1 MRMQEAREE
10 EEKTARKGRSRLL
23 TMSWLIAVSLMVLS
37 CSFYVVKLNTD
48 GTAGASSQNAG
59 FNLPKS
65 TASESPQ
72 IMEGMD
78 AQAPDDL
85 GEPVASET
93 ETTIATQ
100 TAFPTETETPTPTE
114 TETPTPT
121 ESESSTS
128 AGTETA
134 TPNST
139 HTPTPRP
146 TSTRTPLPTWTPT
159 RRSPTATFTPRPPT
173 PTYTPQPPT
182 ATSEPTYTATPATCV
197 FSGNA
202 SFETTLV
209 NLINQ
214 ERSSQGISPLIVS
227 SQLTAAA
234 RQHSRDMACNDF
246 FSHTGSDGSSPFDRM
261 AWSGFSFTAA
271 AENIYAGSGPYNSP
285 QQAFNGWMNSSG
297 HRINMLNAT
306 YTHVGIGY
314 IYCASSTYGGYFTA
328 DFARP

>member
-1 MRMQEAREE
+1 MGIGEE
-10 EEKTARKGRSRLL
+10 DRNPTRKRRSRLL
-23 TMSWLIAVSLMVLS
+23 ALGWLLAVSLMVLS

-48 GTAGASSQNAG
+48 DPAGASVQNAG
-59 FNLPKS
+59 LNLPKS
-65 TASESPQ
+65 TPSPSPQ
-72 IMEGMD
+72 VMEVME

-85 GEPVASET
+85 GAPSTGNT
-93 ETTIATQ
+93 ETAT
-100 TAFPTETETPTPTE
+100 ATETAAPTATDTPTPTE
-114 TETPTPT
+114 TETPTPA
-121 ESESSTS
+121 ESETS
-128 AGTETA
+128 ASVGTETA
-134 TPNST
+134 TPDAT
-139 HTPTPRP
+139 H
-146 TSTRTPLPTWTPT
+146 TRTPQPTWTRT
-159 RRSPTATFTPRPPT
+159 RRLPTATFTPRPPT
-173 PTYTPQPPT
+173 FTYTPQPPT
-182 ATSEPTYTATPATCV
+182 ATPSTVPSEPTYTATPASCV

-202 SFETTLV
+202 SFESTLV
-209 NLINQ
+209 SLINQ
-214 ERSSQGISPLIVS
+214 ERSNLGISPLIVS

-285 QQAFNGWMNSSG
+285 QQAFNGWMNSPG
-297 HRINMLNAT
+297 HRANMLNAA

>member
-1 MRMQEAREE
+1 MMRLA
-10 EEKTARKGRSRLL
+10 
-23 TMSWLIAVSLMVLS
+23 
-37 CSFYVVKLNTD
+37 
-48 GTAGASSQNAG
+48 QNAG

-65 TASESPQ
+65 TASTSPQ
-72 IMEGMD
+72 AMEVME
-78 AQAPDDL
+78 AQAPDNF
-85 GEPVASET
+85 GAPIASET
-93 ETTIATQ
+93 ETATTTE
-100 TAFPTETETPTPTE
+100 TASPTETETPTPAETE
-114 TETPTPT
+114 TETSTPT
-121 ESESSTS
+121 ETETSTS
-128 AGTETA
+128 AETETA

-139 HTPTPRP
+139 HTRTPRPINTRTPRP
-146 TSTRTPLPTWTPT
+146 TWTQTP
-159 RRSPTATFTPRPPT
+159 RSPTATFTTRPPT
-173 PTYTPQPPT
+173 LTYTPQPPT
-182 ATSEPTYTATPATCV
+182 ATPSTVPSEPTHTPTTASCV

-202 SFETTLV
+202 SFESTLV

-214 ERSSQGISPLIVS
+214 ERSSRGISPLIVS

-297 HRINMLNAT
+297 HRTNMLNAT

-328 DFARP
+328 DFAKP